1 MNIYARLNLYIGLDK
16 RKSILPYYFL
26 FLSYG
31 LNTEFEH
38 RSMNTEGC
46 HWRLKRVGA
55 ELCSDLCSRQ
65 KKKQLRFVSQLLD
78 FQEVVPLGLEPRT
91 PWLWVRCSNQLSY
104 GTGNGIAYSPIAT
117 AKLNVSFEMCKLFEF
132 FCNVIFAM
140 QYSAVFA
147 MQYSCDLLLATIA
160 VNLRCVRRKFYCV
173 FIFWRR

>member
-1 MNIYARLNLYIGLDK
+1 YARLNLYIGLDK

-91 PWLWVRCSNQLSY
+91 P
-104 GTGNGIAYSPIAT
+104 
-117 AKLNVSFEMCKLFEF
+117 
-132 FCNVIFAM
+132 
-140 QYSAVFA
+140 
-147 MQYSCDLLLATIA
+147 
-160 VNLRCVRRKFYCV
+160 
-173 FIFWRR
+173 